1 MTWKSTLTVE
11 PECAHQASTEALARL
26 LAEPRLETNTPAQ
39 SVMPES
45 SSAGKSLS

>member
-11 PECAHQASTEALARL
+11 PEYAHQALTEVVARL
-26 LAEPRLETNTPAQ
+26 LAEPRPETNTPAQ
-39 SVMPES
+39 PEMPES